1 MSATKKFLQNIKQHR
16 ESVKTEQFQGFLEDY
31 LGLLETDA
39 TIAALSH
46 KRLYNQIKSQG
57 VITLDETNDRCNK
70 LFNGEPVKIYDY
82 FAAHFFGMER
92 PLEKVMRFLHSA
104 AMKGE
109 ESRQVL
115 LLLGPVGAGKSALVE
130 HIKHALEECTPIYL
144 SLIHI

>member
-1 MSATKKFLQNIKQHR
+1 MSTTKKFLQNIKQHR
-16 ESVKTEQFQGFLEDY
+16 ESAKIEKFQGFLEDY
-31 LGLLETDA
+31 LGLLEKDA
-39 TIAALSH
+39 TIAVLSH

-70 LFNGEPVKIYDY
+70 LFNGEAVKIYDY
-82 FAAHFFGMER
+82 FADHFFGMER

-115 LLLGPVGAGKSALVE
+115 LAVGPSRCGKICSRR
-130 HIKHALEECTPIYL
+130 TY
-144 SLIHI
+144 